1 MRDTITLLYSLT
13 KSIQLSSAKSA
24 YASSISTVNL
34 EFDDNYIEFVAEVD
48 NKIAGYFLLT
58 RVYDVVTERKYFLV
72 DYVCVKDDYKRMG
85 IAYEMMEYAYNFA
98 KEDGASYLELHSN
111 VKREAAHKL
120 YEKCNYEK
128 LDSYLYRRGIV

>member
-1 MRDTITLLYSLT
+1 MMGLI
-13 KSIQLSSAKSA
+13 IQNFILILKEVFNREK
-24 YASSISTVNL
+24 IKKK
-34 EFDDNYIEFVAEVD
+34 FDDNYIEFVAEVD

-98 KEDGASYLELHSN
+98 KDDGANYLELHSN
-111 VKREAAHKL
+111 FKRKAAHKL

-128 LDSYLYRRGIV
+128 MESCLFRRVIV

>member
-1 MRDTITLLYSLT
+1 MGINVRKYTDNDYDQVYVIL
-13 KSIQLSSAKSA
+13 KEVFNREKIKK
-24 YASSISTVNL
+24 

-58 RVYDVVTERKYFLV
+58 RVYDVITERKYFLV

-98 KEDGASYLELHSN
+98 KDDGASYLELHSN

-128 LDSYLYRRGIV
+128 LDSYLYRREIV